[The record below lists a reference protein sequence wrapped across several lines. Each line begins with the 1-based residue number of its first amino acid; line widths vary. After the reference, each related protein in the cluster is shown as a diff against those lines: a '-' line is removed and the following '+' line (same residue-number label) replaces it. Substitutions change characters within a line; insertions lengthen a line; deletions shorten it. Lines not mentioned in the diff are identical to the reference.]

1 MEWDSFM
8 NSGLFKAVYILN
20 MRVYFIISMV
30 MWMFLFAR

>member
-8 NSGLFKAVYILN
+8 NPDLFKAVYILN

>member
-8 NSGLFKAVYILN
+8 NPGLFKAVYILN